1 MDVPCLE
8 FINSKWYETHK
19 PYVEK
24 LKDSEWLEQFCR
36 KWALPIPDGFGQAVE
51 ALTRFRDEMREV
63 ALRFCAVRELSPE
76 DIETINARLLLD
88 RPQKRL
94 VQENGGFRLA
104 DVPQSGGLDQ
114 FLYRIALSFAE
125 LITQYPP
132 EYLKTCGNPDC
143 GWIFYDDSKSHS
155 RKWCDNR
162 CASLM
167 KVRKYRAGK
176 KNASSP
182 REGSCISE

>member
-1 MDVPCLE
+1 MDVLCLE

-24 LKDSEWLEQFCR
+24 LKDGEWLGQFCR
-36 KWALPIPDGFGQAVE
+36 KWALPVPDGSAQAVE

-63 ALRFCAVRELSPE
+63 ALRFCAARALSPE
-76 DIETINARLLLD
+76 DMETINARLLSG

-94 VQENGGFRLA
+94 VPENGGFRLV
-104 DVPQSGGLDQ
+104 DVPQSGDLDS
-114 FLYRIALSFAE
+114 FIYRIALSFSE
-125 LITQYPP
+125 LLTQYPL
-132 EYLKTCGNPDC
+132 EYLKKCENPDC

-176 KNASSP
+176 KTKSSSG
-182 REGSCISE
+182 EG